1 MRVSLTGEQEL
12 YRIVRV
18 VHNLSQTV
26 KVSEQQVST
35 FVSSKTTTETNQQC
49 IRVDLIHQRNDT

>member
-26 KVSEQQVST
+26 EVSEQQVST
-35 FVSSKTTTETNQQC
+35 FVSSKTTTETDQQR
-49 IRVDLIHQRNDT
+49 IGIDLIHQRNDT